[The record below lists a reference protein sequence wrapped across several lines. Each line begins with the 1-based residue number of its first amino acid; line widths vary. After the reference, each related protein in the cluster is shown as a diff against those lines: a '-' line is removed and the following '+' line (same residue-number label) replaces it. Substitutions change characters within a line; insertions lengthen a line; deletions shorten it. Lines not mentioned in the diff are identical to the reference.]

1 MLKSRFVVGLNAH
14 NNPFLPIW
22 RNHPNETLVEYW
34 ICSFLGAIWRVSN
47 MTRGKESVVGIPAK
61 IKILTGEHPTPTP
74 HRVSWPWTPCA
85 PQLRQETKK
94 APRPS
99 SMWILETLERLTTWI
114 PIAFFEWS
122 PPWHMKTDIW
132 HLTYILAFYLLE
144 YIWHLFGHSMWHK
157 FWHTIWHSIWYMLA
171 FWHIQTLHLP
181 HILTWKI

>member
-99 SMWILETLERLTTWI
+99 SMWILETLERLRCHGFRLLSSSDPHHGILKQT
-114 PIAFFEWS
+114 S
-122 PPWHMKTDIW
+122 YLNLSDIYSGILSARIY
-132 HLTYILAFYLLE
+132 LTSIRTFYV
-144 YIWHLFGHSMWHK
+144 
-157 FWHTIWHSIWYMLA
+157 T
-171 FWHIQTLHLP
+171 
-181 HILTWKI
+181 